1 FFTWRTYL
9 PLDIFVTLSILNIT
23 IEKDKST
30 NRFGDVFL
38 QHILVILVPRL
49 TYCLIG
55 QHLCS
60 FTRPIPFEKLS
71 GGRPHQKEG
80 YSFLKQTAFTMCEVW
95 RV

>member
-9 PLDIFVTLSILNIT
+9 PLDMFVTLSILNIT

-30 NRFGDVFL
+30 NRFRDVFL
-38 QHILVILVPRL
+38 QHILVILMPSL

-60 FTRPIPFEKLS
+60 FTRYVSLC
-71 GGRPHQKEG
+71 
-80 YSFLKQTAFTMCEVW
+80 YSRCHSW
-95 RV
+95 